1 MKKSLLVLAAAAGLL
16 YLPVPGADPC
26 RAVATEER
34 GYLMRVG
41 LLSGFESDM
50 TLDIMTEDA
59 RQSMKERF
67 KWRPASWSCAMAYW
81 QIKLRPDILG
91 ESMKAEFKRQFLSE
105 IFEQG
110 GDPDVVTDIM
120 IDKLYLEFL
129 QTYGIYK

>member
-1 MKKSLLVLAAAAGLL
+1 MKKSILFLAAAAGLL
-16 YLPVPGADPC
+16 YFPVPGADPC
-26 RAVATEER
+26 RAVALEER

-50 TLDIMTEDA
+50 TVEIMTADTRE
-59 RQSMKERF
+59 SMKERF
-67 KWRPASWSCAMAYW
+67 SWRPASWSCAMAYW

-105 IFEQG
+105 IVEQG
-110 GDPDVVTDIM
+110 GDPDVVTDMM

-129 QTYGIYK
+129 QTYGVHK